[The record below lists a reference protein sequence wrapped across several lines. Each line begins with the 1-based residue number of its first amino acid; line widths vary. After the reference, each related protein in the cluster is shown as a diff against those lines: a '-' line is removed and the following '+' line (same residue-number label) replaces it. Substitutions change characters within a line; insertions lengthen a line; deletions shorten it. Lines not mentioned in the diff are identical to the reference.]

1 MRSWAR
7 LDWYSFSVL
16 SLDGLLEILFGLVKE
31 LEGRRAIGHYGVA
44 DCVDFLDGFC
54 DGEVADL
61 SSDCLT

>member
-1 MRSWAR
+1 M
-7 LDWYSFSVL
+7 L

-54 DGEVADL
+54 DGEVADF